1 MDIDDIYLAGK
12 NAAYDI
18 AAKKLLASRKILAW
32 ILKYCVEEFK
42 ESEIADI
49 RDRYIIG
56 TPEVALT
63 PVLPD
68 QTNAVSHIR
77 GESTEDATLTEGRV
91 TFDIRFRAVTPEEDP
106 LELIINV
113 EAQRSSHLT
122 YPLMKRAVY
131 YCSRLI
137 SSQYTVDFEKAKET
151 LIKSLSDFILGYSCN
166 ARNYSTRI
174 ASYLRRIMTKQCMN
188 IHTKSD
194 SAI

>member
-1 MDIDDIYLAGK
+1 MFP
-12 NAAYDI
+12 
-18 AAKKLLASRKILAW
+18 LAW

-106 LELIINV
+106 LGK
-113 EAQRSSHLT
+113 H
-122 YPLMKRAVY
+122 
-131 YCSRLI
+131 
-137 SSQYTVDFEKAKET
+137 
-151 LIKSLSDFILGYSCN
+151 
-166 ARNYSTRI
+166 
-174 ASYLRRIMTKQCMN
+174 
-188 IHTKSD
+188 
-194 SAI
+194 

>member
-12 NAAYDI
+12 NAAYDS

-68 QTNAVSHIR
+68 QTNALSHIR

-91 TFDIRFRAVTPEEDP
+91 TCDTTGRSAGADHQCGSAEKFTPDISLDEARRVLLQPADFVTIHCGLRES
-106 LELIINV
+106 
-113 EAQRSSHLT
+113 A
-122 YPLMKRAVY
+122 
-131 YCSRLI
+131 
-137 SSQYTVDFEKAKET
+137 
-151 LIKSLSDFILGYSCN
+151 
-166 ARNYSTRI
+166 
-174 ASYLRRIMTKQCMN
+174 LRRCQEGLQYLALYGYARWGKRY
-188 IHTKSD
+188 HTISADGKSGVWGLQRGQTQL
-194 SAI
+194 

>member
-68 QTNAVSHIR
+68 QTNAASHIR

-166 ARNYSTRI
+166 ARNYSP
-174 ASYLRRIMTKQCMN
+174 
-188 IHTKSD
+188 
-194 SAI
+194 